1 MKVSITAKQAVIL
14 FMTMALAVA
23 MVACQAAV
31 KSPASVKKDIADLTF
46 GVGAGAQTVEKLSSF
61 FNVTNATFTAA
72 SDNEKVATAKIA
84 GEVLT
89 VTPVGPGTANVT
101 VTAKGDEGEA
111 SQSVKVTVA
120 APTPPPAN
128 NPPTVRTIP
137 DESLMVGDTES
148 VTLSKYAD
156 DPEGAALTYSAASSN
171 DAVATASVAG
181 AELTIT
187 AVAVG
192 TATITVTVS
201 DGTNSVDRDFEV
213 EVTTAPPVEPPGP
226 SNEPP
231 EQTERIPHVGI
242 DDLRREGTYVIDL
255 SDHYFD
261 PDGDDLEFTAVPSD
275 PTIADV
281 NVDGPM
287 LTITGVS
294 VGTANVTVTADDGTD
309 ERRQTFRVTV
319 GSQAPEVD
327 PSLPTRFTLDLAG
340 DTMPLNLAK
349 YYDDPE
355 KDDLTYTANSDN
367 TDVATVTD
375 PGDGSMITITAVA
388 EGMATITVTAEDS
401 DNDPVPHAFIVTVG
415 APPVVNTPPV
425 VLANMV
431 GDMTLQVGATT
442 DRDLSMYFSDE
453 GDTLTYDAVSDD
465 LAAVTVSVAGAELT
479 ITAVDVGAAK
489 ITITATDSHEE
500 SATAT
505 FKVTVI
511 AAPLPNRSPESNPI
525 PTVDLTAGGADTVTL
540 SDHFT
545 DPDGDELTY
554 VAVSDATAVAT
565 VTGPDANDMI
575 TITAV
580 NAGRAWVTV
589 TATDEEGA
597 EKSTR
602 FLVVVIAAPA
612 PAPPDPP
619 PANMPPT
626 LKSGMTLGPFKGI
639 VASYKNIDLD
649 MYFTDDRNDALI
661 TYKVEVA
668 DEVPRG
674 TGTNVIAI
682 RGAMGW
688 TDADGTTTDP
698 KPCSADAVDDAVPD
712 GTDLDDDMLGICYA
726 MPGTAEI
733 TIVAIDAE
741 GMESVPVIVE
751 IMVVSAGDNT
761 APAPVTTTTILG
773 LTLDSGASDTAS
785 DTERLKIGETR
796 LVINNKPISD
806 YFTNGD
812 ANEDFPEDVLT
823 LSVKLLPI
831 TATATSSADVL
842 SADALAPDKAEVVDP
857 EVSPKIV
864 NGPSDKFTLSIEG
877 KKGTPVGND
886 AATSGIKV
894 ALIATDSY
902 GQRAAST
909 PFIVRV
915 NHDPKAYGAQT
926 AEKDRKTLSTEDD
939 YMNLL
944 WDGVDREEGAFPTTG
959 LTDIFL
965 VQAGSETDGEES
977 NGGYFSDE
985 DGVANLIGTATDD
998 VGCSVVG
1005 KTGDSLRFN
1014 ITEVADTTIT
1024 LSVIP
1029 KKLGPMSLTIECVD
1043 TFGKKAQDTL
1053 DLYVRRQGAGSLQ

>member
-1 MKVSITAKQAVIL
+1 MSASAHSERAPSGSSSASRLTIVHTSLAAGTQINPSRCGPPTFGKHRQPAGLLQFRQTGAPLSSDGVVFLMA
-14 FMTMALAVA
+14 MALAVA

-46 GVGAGAQTVEKLSSF
+46 DAGAVAKTVEKLSSF
-61 FNVTNATFTAA
+61 FNVSNATFTAA
-72 SDNEKVATAKIA
+72 SDNERVATAKIA

-111 SQSVKVTVA
+111 SQSIKVTVA

-148 VTLSKYAD
+148 VTLSRYAD
-156 DPEGAALTYSAASSN
+156 DPEGGALTYSASSSN
-171 DAVATASVAG
+171 DAVATTSVAG

-201 DGTNSVDRDFEV
+201 DSTNSVDRDFDV
-213 EVTTAPPVEPPGP
+213 KVTTAPPVEPPGP

-261 PDGDDLEFTAVPSD
+261 PDGDGDDLEFSAVSSD
-275 PTIADV
+275 PAIADV

-309 ERRQTFRVTV
+309 QRRQTFRVTV

-355 KDDLTYTANSDN
+355 GDDLTYTANSDN

-401 DNDPVPHAFIVTVG
+401 DNDPVPHAFIVMVG
-415 APPVVNTPPV
+415 APAVINADPVVTGGFGP
-425 VLANMV
+425 M
-431 GDMTLQVGATT
+431 GLQVGQTKNLNLA
-442 DRDLSMYFSDE
+442 MHFSDPDE
-453 GDTLTYDAVSDD
+453 GDQLTFEASSDKEMYATEMVD
-465 LAAVTVSVAGAELT
+465 GSTLT
-479 ITAVDVGAAK
+479 ITAVAPGTA
-489 ITITATDSHEE
+489 TITVTAMDSRGG
-500 SATAT
+500 STTAT
-505 FKVTVI
+505 FMVTVT
-511 AAPLPNRSPESNPI
+511 APPPPNRSPELTKPI
-525 PTVDLTAGGADTVTL
+525 PTVDLTAGGAGMVTL
-540 SDHFT
+540 SEYFT
-545 DPDGDELTY
+545 DPDDDELTY

-565 VTGPDANDMI
+565 VTGPDDNDMI

-597 EKSTR
+597 EASTS
-602 FLVVVIAAPA
+602 FLVVVISAPA

-626 LKSGMTLGPFKGI
+626 LKPGMMLDSFRGEAP
-639 VASYKNIDLD
+639 SSKNINLSE
-649 MYFTDDRNDALI
+649 YFTDDQNDALI
-661 TYKVEVA
+661 TYKVEVT
-668 DEVPRG
+668 DEEPKG
-674 TGTNVIAI
+674 AATNVIAI

-688 TDADGTTTDP
+688 TDDTTD
-698 KPCSADAVDDAVPD
+698 ADADPRLCAAGVDDDEDTIPD
-712 GTDLDDDMLGICYA
+712 GTDLGNDMLGICYV

-733 TIVAIDAE
+733 TIVAIDAA
-741 GMESVPVIVE
+741 GLESTPVIVE
-751 IMVVSAGDNT
+751 ITVVGDTDN
-761 APAPVTTTTILG
+761 APPTPVAERTIPDFNQG
-773 LTLDSGASDTAS
+773 AVGDETPTEKKRLT
-785 DTERLKIGETR
+785 IGEPR
-796 LVINNKPISD
+796 KVIKQQ
-806 YFTNGD
+806 
-812 ANEDFPEDVLT
+812 
-823 LSVKLLPI
+823 
-831 TATATSSADVL
+831 
-842 SADALAPDKAEVVDP
+842 
-857 EVSPKIV
+857 
-864 NGPSDKFTLSIEG
+864 
-877 KKGTPVGND
+877 
-886 AATSGIKV
+886 
-894 ALIATDSY
+894 TDQRILQQRSY
-902 GQRAAST
+902 
-909 PFIVRV
+909 
-915 NHDPKAYGAQT
+915 
-926 AEKDRKTLSTEDD
+926 
-939 YMNLL
+939 
-944 WDGVDREEGAFPTTG
+944 
-959 LTDIFL
+959 
-965 VQAGSETDGEES
+965 
-977 NGGYFSDE
+977 
-985 DGVANLIGTATDD
+985 
-998 VGCSVVG
+998 
-1005 KTGDSLRFN
+1005 
-1014 ITEVADTTIT
+1014 
-1024 LSVIP
+1024 
-1029 KKLGPMSLTIECVD
+1029 
-1043 TFGKKAQDTL
+1043 
-1053 DLYVRRQGAGSLQ
+1053 